1 MSHPKRLRAS
11 SSSSVPAARSVRVRS
26 RPLDQIDEAKLA
38 LALAMMAKR
47 LREARQSADEAA
59 ESEEAA

>member
-1 MSHPKRLRAS
+1 M
-11 SSSSVPAARSVRVRS
+11 RS

-47 LREARQSADEAA
+47 LREVRRAAGEAA
-59 ESEEAA
+59 GSEEAA